1 MRKRRTWSALMAA
14 AIIAVGMTAAGVAA
28 PQSTAQPLTAE
39 DFQQAAPRGFGD
51 RGNSWAQSMVW
62 WHDHLYVGVARQS
75 ACTSLFSLWNGIRL
89 GFGQVLSD
97 ALFPYPPNDP
107 GLSCAPDGADLALQA
122 EIWRWEPGTDT
133 WLRVFQSPL
142 DLDNP
147 GEGPPQPPRVG
158 KKLPYEIT
166 FRGLTAHTDPDGT
179 EALYAFGVNST
190 VMWSRSLPPPRIL
203 RSTDGLNFVP
213 VPQTPGTFLGDLPF
227 NPDHSSFRSPESF
240 GGKLFVLSGPIFG
253 QGSLIASADPARG
266 DDAWFLAAPTS
277 LVFYEMAAFNGWLYV
292 GTLDA
297 RHGYSV
303 LKTRAEGVAPY
314 NFITVVPPGAYLTDR
329 PSQSVVSMHEYGGRL
344 YVGTASFPEVIR
356 INPDDTW
363 DLVVG
368 QPRQVPLAAG
378 GSEWK
383 YPLSNLNAGFGH
395 TLNDHVWQIN
405 NFSNRL
411 YMGTFNATSGSISD
425 PVNGPLLRHNMGAHL
440 YQTDDG
446 WHYTAVTTN
455 GFANPSDPDGGPY
468 DYGIRTM
475 ASTPYGAFLGTANDD
490 HGLAIF
496 RATATAS
503 SRPEPPAAL
512 EIEAA
517 RSGGAL
523 LSWRAAPLARSYQVW
538 RAEVNPILVRDDIN
552 VEAWQIVVKDSSP
565 CDWQIVPGVRI
576 CNKVPDKYIGPYA
589 QIGTSA
595 TTFFSDMTVAAGK
608 TYMYYV
614 LSQTESNGVSI
625 QSNLTTFP
633 LLTPAMTFAQLLREI
648 NTWTLR
654 QRFPTTS
661 LRNELVLKTLIAAVQ
676 AARCQIAPA
685 VAMLNAQPS
694 SRYLPEPEALDLDV
708 ITSKL
713 TRRLGL
719 YQQLPQS
726 VSTTEF
732 CSSP

>member
-1 MRKRRTWSALMAA
+1 MGKLGFTAGRLYHAL
-14 AIIAVGMTAAGVAA
+14 
-28 PQSTAQPLTAE
+28 
-39 DFQQAAPRGFGD
+39 R
-51 RGNSWAQSMVW
+51 
-62 WHDHLYVGVARQS
+62 H
-75 ACTSLFSLWNGIRL
+75 GIRR
-89 GFGQVLSD
+89 GFGQVI
-97 ALFPYPPNDP
+97 AEARFGYPPNDP

-122 EIWRWEPGTDT
+122 EIWRWEPATDT

-158 KKLPYEIT
+158 KKLPYEIA
-166 FRGLTAHTDPDGT
+166 FRGLAAHTDPDGT

-277 LVFYEMAAFNGWLYV
+277 LVFYEMQAFNGWLYV
-292 GTLDA
+292 GTLNA
-297 RHGYSV
+297 RRGYSI
-303 LKTRAEGVAPY
+303 LKTRAEGPPPY
-314 NFITVVPPGAYLTDR
+314 EFITVVPAGAYLTDR

-368 QPRQVPLAAG
+368 QPREVPLPAG

-395 TLNDHVWQIN
+395 TLNDHVWQIED
-405 NFSNRL
+405 FSNQL
-411 YMGTFNATSGSISD
+411 YMGPSTPAAGRSSTPCLDLCCGTTWSPSLSNRRRLALHGS
-425 PVNGPLLRHNMGAHL
+425 
-440 YQTDDG
+440 DDQ
-446 WHYTAVTTN
+446 WVRQPIRPIRWP
-455 GFANPSDPDGGPY
+455 F
-468 DYGIRTM
+468 DYGVRTLK
-475 ASTPYGAFLGTANDD
+475 STPYGVFLGTANDAY
-490 HGLAIF
+490 GLAIF
-496 RATATAS
+496 RATTEAS
-503 SRPEPPAAL
+503 SRPDPPAAL

-517 RSGGAL
+517 KSGGAL
-523 LSWRAAPLARSYQVW
+523 LSWREAPLARSYQIW

-552 VEAWQIVVKDSSP
+552 IEAWQIVFRTTSP
-565 CDWQIVPGVRI
+565 CDWEILPGVRL
-576 CNKVPDKYIGPYA
+576 CNKVPDKYIGPYE

-595 TTFFSDMTVAAGK
+595 TTSFVDVTVAAGK

-614 LSQTESNGVSI
+614 LSQADNGVSN

-633 LLTPAMTFAQLLREI
+633 LLTPAMSFAGLFKEV
-648 NTWTLR
+648 NTWILR
-654 QRFPTTS
+654 QRFKTTS
-661 LRNELVLKTLIAAVQ
+661 LRNELILRTLIAAIQ
-676 AARCQIAPA
+676 ARQCQIGPA
-685 VAMLNAQPS
+685 IATLNATPS
-694 SRYLPEPEALDLDV
+694 SRYLPGPEALDLDV
-708 ITSKL
+708 VTSKL
-713 TRRLGL
+713 TRRLTL
-719 YQQLPQS
+719 YQQMPQS
-726 VSTTEF
+726 VNSTEF
-732 CSSP
+732 CSWP